1 MDELSPDCADAA
13 LRSHVEGFK
22 NIVVGSFPGR
32 LQELQNLCG
41 NIEVVR
47 YTSYCK
53 CNTT

>member
-1 MDELSPDCADAA
+1 MNYPQIVQMP
-13 LRSHVEGFK
+13 RYVSHVEGFK